1 MCELENIK
9 CELTNELEK
18 ILEINQD
25 LTYQLQDANKE
36 YNDLS
41 IKYLK
46 ISDNNLHQSDN
57 DINKVY
63 KENQKYVEVL

>member
-18 ILEINQD
+18 ILEINKD